1 MVVYGS
7 CIGDGNRHN
16 HNDLPVVVLGK
27 GGGTIKTG
35 RHMLFDKKE
44 EIPLANLWMSLLD
57 RMGAKDI
64 ESLGDSTGR
73 LDGLMG

>member
-1 MVVYGS
+1 
-7 CIGDGNRHN
+7 
-16 HNDLPVVVLGK
+16 
-27 GGGTIKTG
+27 
-35 RHMLFDKKE
+35 MLFNKRD